1 MTDHNDYNCNE
12 ILSEYCHTD
21 TPSSALDDS
30 GDTEDELIDLTDIF
44 IALIM
49 EQVVLYGKTLYEK
62 VLYHT
67 SALMG
72 EMWVL
77 ELLNGHP
84 E

>member
-1 MTDHNDYNCNE
+1 MDNHNNYDCDK
-12 ILSEYCHTD
+12 ILSEYWHTD
-21 TPSSALDDS
+21 TPSSASDDS
-30 GDTEDELIDLTDIF
+30 GDTEDELMDLTCIF

-49 EQVVLYGKTLYEK
+49 EQVVLYGKALYK
-62 VLYHT
+62 MVLYHT

-77 ELLNGHP
+77 ELLNGHL